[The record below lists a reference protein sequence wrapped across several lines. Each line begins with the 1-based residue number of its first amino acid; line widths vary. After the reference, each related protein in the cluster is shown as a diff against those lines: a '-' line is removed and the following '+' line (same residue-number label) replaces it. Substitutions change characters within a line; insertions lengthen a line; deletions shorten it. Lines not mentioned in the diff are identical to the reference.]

1 MCCGFSLLQ
10 CLNLC
15 YWKIALCSPLS
26 FLVCLQ
32 GNVDVLLTNKY
43 QVLCS
48 VLNVGGNLGFSCFRL
63 YFTKVKM
70 GSPPREFNVQID
82 TGSDILWVNCNTCSN
97 CPQSSGLGV
106 RILILVINVHA
117 CLWYLGE

>member
-1 MCCGFSLLQ
+1 MRG
-10 CLNLC
+10 
-15 YWKIALCSPLS
+15 ALINS
-26 FLVCLQ
+26 
-32 GNVDVLLTNKY
+32 
-43 QVLCS
+43 
-48 VLNVGGNLGFSCFRL
+48 LGFLFLFRL

-106 RILILVINVHA
+106 RIFEFLLFFFTCGGWLVC
-117 CLWYLGE
+117 CLGK